1 MLTRRH
7 IRVKVMQSIYAFKQ
21 SHNTDL
27 TKEEKFLSYSMENM
41 YNLYLTLMSL
51 LVALQL
57 KASDYLEV
65 SSKKYLATEEEKNPN
80 RKFID
85 NKLLTLLKDNAQL
98 KEAVKKRK
106 LTDWD
111 LEDDYVKIIF
121 NNLLNSDLYQNY
133 MSSGKD
139 SFKEDVEFVID
150 AFKEVIAVEDKLYDF
165 IEDSRL
171 TWVDDLPLVNTM
183 ILKMFRKVKENTSP
197 TWLLPRLFKDEDDKE
212 FATQLFRKTV
222 LNDEELLEEIKGRTP
237 NWDMERI
244 TEIDA
249 ILLKMAISEF
259 KFFPSIPVKVTMNEY
274 LEIAKEYSTPKSS
287 IFINGILDKLVK
299 EYTAENSLN
308 KSGRGLM

>member
-7 IRVKVMQSIYAFKQ
+7 IRVKVMQSIYAFRQ
-21 SHNTDL
+21 SNNTDL
-27 TKEEKFLSYSMENM
+27 AKEEKFISYSMESM
-41 YNLYLTLMSL
+41 YNLYLELMNL
-51 LVALQL
+51 LVALQF
-57 KASDYLEV
+57 KADEYLNV

-80 RKFID
+80 RKFVD
-85 NKLLTLLKDNAQL
+85 NKLLRLLTDNKLLHDA
-98 KEAVKKRK
+98 AKKRK
-106 LTDWD
+106 LTEWD
-111 LEDDYVKIIF
+111 IEQDYIKIIF
-121 NNLLNSDLYQNY
+121 QKIKESEIYKNY
-133 MSSGKD
+133 MESNREG
-139 SFKEDVEFVID
+139 FKEDVKFIID
-150 AFKEVIAVEDKLYDF
+150 VYKEIVAVDDKLYDY

-183 ILKMFRKVKENTSP
+183 ILKMFRKVKENAAQD
-197 TWLLPRLFKDEDDKE
+197 WLMPRLYKDADDKE
-212 FATQLFRKTV
+212 FAIQLFRKTV
-222 LNDEELLEEIKGRTP
+222 LNDDKLLAEIEGRTP

-299 EYTAENSLN
+299 EYKIENSLN
-308 KSGRGLM
+308 KTGRGLM

>member
-27 TKEEKFLSYSMENM
+27 KKEEKFLSYSMANM

-51 LVALQL
+51 LVALQH
-57 KASDYLEV
+57 KASEYLEV

-80 RKFID
+80 RKFIENRLLILLRD
-85 NKLLTLLKDNAQL
+85 NPQLKDAI
-98 KEAVKKRK
+98 KKRK

-111 LEDDYVKIIF
+111 IEDDYVKIIF
-121 NNLLNSDLYQNY
+121 NNLLTSDIYQKY
-133 MSSGKD
+133 MHSGNG
-139 SFKEDVEFVID
+139 SFKEDVDFVID
-150 AFKEVIAVEDKLYDF
+150 AFKEIIAVEDKLYEF

-171 TWVDDLPLVNTM
+171 TWIDDLPLVNTM
-183 ILKMFRKVKENTSP
+183 ILKMFRKVKENAAP
-197 TWLLPRLFKDEDDKE
+197 NWLMPNLFKDEDDE
-212 FATQLFRKTV
+212 DFATQLFRKTV
-222 LNDEELLEEIKGRTP
+222 LNDEKLLEEIKGRTP

-249 ILLKMAISEF
+249 ILLKMSISEF

-299 EYTAENSLN
+299 EYAAENSLN